1 MSLALR
7 QNSAGPQSR
16 HEHLIPA
23 RFDRN
28 HLFAALVAIGFANG
42 IVIRLAEGFRNEE
55 LAKLVLNTF
64 DISAI
69 VWIALIVG
77 IAFVLRPPR
86 RAATSADQFV
96 AAATA
101 SAFLIP
107 ISPLSWA
114 AVSGLAIYTALTSPE
129 GSFARRGGWILFAM
143 TVPMLWSR
151 MAFQLLSD
159 SILAFDATLVGWIV
173 NTERVGNA
181 IASADGSGYVWVAP
195 GCSSITNVSLAIL
208 CWVLFTQVFYRQRSV
223 GKNWWC
229 VLACSVVVAINV
241 SRLSLIVIDEEYHGF
256 IGETVA
262 NWVTLVAI
270 MGICAVGVR
279 DAIPA
284 RH

>member
-7 QNSAGPQSR
+7 PDSAGPR
-16 HEHLIPA
+16 PRRTRLIA
-23 RFDRN
+23 AHFDRN

-42 IVIRLAEGFRNEE
+42 IVIRLQEGFRNEE

-69 VWIALIVG
+69 VWIALVVG
-77 IAFVLRPPR
+77 IVFLLRPPR
-86 RAATSADQFV
+86 RSATMTDQLV

-114 AVSGLAIYTALTSPE
+114 ALSGLAIYVALTSPE
-129 GSFARRGGWILFAM
+129 GSFARRGSWILFAM

-151 MAFQLLSD
+151 VAFQLLSD
-159 SILAFDATLVGWIV
+159 PILAFDATLVGWIV

-195 GCSSITNVSLAIL
+195 GCSSISNVSLAIL

-223 GKNWWC
+223 GENWWC
-229 VLACSVVVAINV
+229 VLACLIVIAINV
-241 SRLSLIVIDEEYHGF
+241 GRLSLIVINEDYHGF
-256 IGETVA
+256 ISETVA

-270 MGICAVGVR
+270 IGICALGVR